1 MKNYADSVDMMK
13 MLSELGPLPRTLACN
28 ATDEAL
34 RILKH
39 NLGSGFIEG
48 YETEKSVWSWKI
60 PKRWEV
66 HKAKITANGETLIDV
81 QDHHLH
87 LVNYSQ
93 PFIGRVSHSELQ
105 KHIHSDPNR
114 PDTIPY
120 IFKFYQQDWGFSI
133 QHNKLKSFK
142 SDFYDVEIDVSFED
156 GFLNVFYDYLPGENS
171 ECFVICSNVCH
182 PTQVNDSLTG
192 AVVGLDIFKRL
203 KSLKKRKYSYLFL
216 AVPETIGS
224 IAFFANNKKF
234 IDNSVGGFF
243 SEMLGTDGPIVG
255 QKTRAG
261 DTYLDFLMEVGIS
274 NSSQGFS
281 IVPFLKSASN
291 DEKVLDSPGVDI
303 PTFSISR
310 APYIEYHSSDDNV
323 NIIKESCLR
332 ESRDILQS
340 VIDDLENDY
349 IPRLKF
355 PGHIFLSGYDLYPN
369 WYDDPKLLVYW
380 NSFIDIMPHI
390 DGKLSVI
397 EVAKKVKCDPEV
409 VFYWCDKFIEK
420 GLAKKFDF
428 VLKRA
433 DKSIVGF

>member
-1 MKNYADSVDMMK
+1 MKL
-13 MLSELGPLPRTLACN
+13 LSELAPLPRTLACN

-34 RILKH
+34 RILKD

-48 YETEKSVWSWKI
+48 YETGSTVWSWKI
-60 PKRWEV
+60 PKRWEA
-66 HKAKITANGETLIDV
+66 HKASIVSNGVKLIDL

-87 LVNYSQ
+87 LINYSQ
-93 PFIGRVSHSELQ
+93 PFSGRVSHAELMN
-105 KHIHSDPNR
+105 HIHTDPLR
-114 PDTIPY
+114 PNSIPY
-120 IFKFYQQDWGFSI
+120 IFKFYQQDWGFSL
-133 QHNKLKSFK
+133 QHNKLKLFK
-142 SDFYDVEIDVSFED
+142 SDFYDVEIDVSFEE
-156 GFLNVFYDYLPGENS
+156 GLLNIFYDYLPGDNQ
-171 ECFVICSNVCH
+171 ECFIICSNVCH

-203 KSLKKRKYSYLFL
+203 KDRKNRKYSYLFL

-224 IAFFANNKKF
+224 IAFLAKNTKF
-234 IDNSVGGFF
+234 IENSVGGFF

-255 QKTRAG
+255 QQTMAG
-261 DTYLDFLMEVGIS
+261 NTYLDFLME
-274 NSSQGFS
+274 NSLINSGQDFS

-303 PTFSISR
+303 PTFSITR
-310 APYIEYHSSDDNV
+310 APYPEYHSSDDNLQ
-323 NIIKESCLR
+323 IIKESNLR
-332 ESRDILQS
+332 ESRDLLQMI
-340 VIDDLENDY
+340 IDNLESDY

-369 WYDDPKLLVYW
+369 WYDDPKLLEYW

-390 DGKLSVI
+390 DGKLSVFEI
-397 EVAKKVKCDPEV
+397 AKKVNCDPEV
-409 VFYWCDKFIEK
+409 VFYWCDKFVEK

-428 VLKRA
+428 TLKRI